1 MRSWAFP
8 VMAVAVAMAAAYV
21 HVTLPVASSEAAN
34 PMLWAS
40 DVWTTWEMQSPAD
53 AKAKWRGGEL
63 PSSPWFR
70 TFRNGD
76 GLEVWHSESPWPA
89 LPQGWSER
97 RWRGGHLCGTPAS
110 LQAWEE
116 APATMAAHWKEA
128 DEGAF
133 LTKTRCGWALR
144 SHGWV
149 TWTDPQSPCGRASE
163 EDVVPSLLSPTGANS
178 PAAWWS
184 SRDGEAPLLAS
195 EAEEQLRSAGV
206 PLSAWG
212 TRWSEGGR
220 WNVEGGEA
228 WREDVADLAS
238 RLGWTV
244 QWEGDEVI
252 VNGQSS
258 WSWTPLS
265 EPRMASSQ
273 GETWTGKK
281 GQEGAVLW
289 SRSAD
294 ADPPTAALVAQGTP
308 TVTPSMGA
316 DMGTLRNHRTSTR
329 MTVRLDGQTL
339 VAEQSNGEAVW
350 SMTLDGAPLWGGVE
364 EVDVYANG
372 KYQAM
377 FAETSGL
384 HLVDVKGREVSGFP
398 VRPTK
403 GEWTAWTL
411 VDYDGTRKYRYLVA
425 SDKSGL
431 VENFR
436 KEGERTPGWTHR
448 PADGVDVASPVRHL
462 QHLRLGSKDY
472 IYVGRDNG
480 QVELLKRNGTT
491 RATTPVKVHASHPP
505 VFREGGNLD
514 RTSVLFVDALGWVR
528 EFTLGQGEEVGL
540 SGATRGD
547 RLERLDVDGD
557 GRDEIVTWWG
567 GTRSVWNAR
576 NEKVE

>member
-1 MRSWAFP
+1 
-8 VMAVAVAMAAAYV
+8 
-21 HVTLPVASSEAAN
+21 
-34 PMLWAS
+34 
-40 DVWTTWEMQSPAD
+40 
-53 AKAKWRGGEL
+53 
-63 PSSPWFR
+63 
-70 TFRNGD
+70 
-76 GLEVWHSESPWPA
+76 
-89 LPQGWSER
+89 
-97 RWRGGHLCGTPAS
+97 
-110 LQAWEE
+110 
-116 APATMAAHWKEA
+116 
-128 DEGAF
+128 
-133 LTKTRCGWALR
+133 
-144 SHGWV
+144 
-149 TWTDPQSPCGRASE
+149 
-163 EDVVPSLLSPTGANS
+163 
-178 PAAWWS
+178 
-184 SRDGEAPLLAS
+184 
-195 EAEEQLRSAGV
+195 
-206 PLSAWG
+206 
-212 TRWSEGGR
+212 
-220 WNVEGGEA
+220 
-228 WREDVADLAS
+228 
-238 RLGWTV
+238 
-244 QWEGDEVI
+244 
-252 VNGQSS
+252 
-258 WSWTPLS
+258 
-265 EPRMASSQ
+265 
-273 GETWTGKK
+273 
-281 GQEGAVLW
+281 
-289 SRSAD
+289 
-294 ADPPTAALVAQGTP
+294 
-308 TVTPSMGA
+308 
-316 DMGTLRNHRTSTR
+316 

-350 SMTLDGAPLWGGVE
+350 SMTLDGTPLWGGVE

-377 FAETSGL
+377 FAEASGL

-540 SGATRGD
+540 SGATRAD